1 MSRTKQP
8 DYDVK
13 PDFGNLLTKHRQLP
27 FKRFID
33 AISAKFADINDIL
46 NEPAP
51 ADQYPGK
58 IIPYALPLLY
68 GPLPRVLATAPPPE
82 PVIARNGNALINREF
97 TFEVQSLSAYGF
109 INVGWLYDAF
119 PKDPEFGGPY
129 VPPRVGPLGDILDSA
144 TEMNGGAM
152 PLDFFGSTF
161 DLFGRG
167 FVGPPLIGNFAFA
180 NISFDVELYDR
191 LRGRRLHEGRL
202 PVEIFQGGRL
212 AHRKMA
218 SPILFEKGSNVEP
231 RLYLNEI
238 EPFSP
243 SLFAEW
249 NIPED
254 SLALKA
260 YVILVLKG
268 RQYVEVPGV

>member
-13 PDFGNLLTKHRQLP
+13 PDFGNLLEKHRQLP

-33 AISAKFADINDIL
+33 TISAKLADINDML

-68 GPLPRVLATAPPPE
+68 GPLPLVSATNPPTT
-82 PVIARNGNALINREF
+82 PVTARNGNALIGREL
-97 TFEVQSLSAYGF
+97 TFEVQSLAAYGF
-109 INVGWLYDAF
+109 INIGYTEDPGYDV
-119 PKDPEFGGPY
+119 PRIGP
-129 VPPRVGPLGDILDSA
+129 VGDIFDNIVDQ
-144 TEMNGGAM
+144 NGGALPM
-152 PLDFFGSTF
+152 DFFGGTF
-161 DLFGRG
+161 GQLS
-167 FVGPPLIGNFAFA
+167 VALPNQM

-202 PVEIFQGGRL
+202 PVELFQSGRI
-212 AHRKMA
+212 AHRKIA
-218 SPILFEKGSNVEP
+218 SPIRFEKGSNIEP

-238 EPFSP
+238 QPGFNP
-243 SLFAEW
+243 AEA
-249 NIPED
+249 PG
-254 SLALKA
+254 LQVKA
-260 YVILVLKG
+260 YVCLVLKG

>member
-33 AISAKFADINDIL
+33 AISAKFADVNDIL
-46 NEPAP
+46 NEPGP
-51 ADQYPGK
+51 ADQYAGK

-68 GPLPRVLATAPPPE
+68 GPLPLVSATNPPTT
-82 PVIARNGNALINREF
+82 PVTARNGNALIGREL
-97 TFEVQSLSAYGF
+97 TFEVQSLAAYGF
-109 INVGWLYDAF
+109 INIGYSG
-119 PKDPEFGGPY
+119 DPAPLV
-129 VPPRVGPLGDILDSA
+129 VPRPNTPVGDIFDNVVDQ
-144 TEMNGGAM
+144 NGGAM
-152 PLDFFGSTF
+152 PLDFFGATFGSFSST
-161 DLFGRG
+161 
-167 FVGPPLIGNFAFA
+167 VPNMM

-202 PVEIFQGGRL
+202 PVELFQSGRI
-212 AHRKMA
+212 AHRKIA
-218 SPILFEKGSNVEP
+218 SAVRFEKGSNIEP

-238 EPFSP
+238 QPGFD
-243 SLFAEW
+243 
-249 NIPED
+249 PEEVTG
-254 SLALKA
+254 LQVKA
-260 YVILVLKG
+260 YVCLVLKG